1 MHLLSLTNNPCLL
14 SRCFKVSKGL
24 NLVLS
29 RLELTK
35 CVDGKL
41 TSVRAECSN
50 TSGLHLL
57 KLDWARLNVTA
68 QAESWN
74 LVEN

>member
-1 MHLLSLTNNPCLL
+1 
-14 SRCFKVSKGL
+14 
-24 NLVLS
+24 VLS

-35 CVDGKL
+35 CVEGKL

-57 KLDWARLNVTA
+57 KMDWARLKLMLQHRLRAGIWLKT
-68 QAESWN
+68 S
-74 LVEN
+74 LSLF